1 MSFHHFTADQ
11 LFPLLISFPFLLG
24 AILLFQLGKLNISIL
39 FLFLGTLI
47 LGFFMANLDPFL
59 ILWDEQY
66 HAMVAKNLAT
76 QPFKPMLY
84 KHPLI
89 AYDFKNWTSNHIWL
103 HKQPFFL
110 WQMAFSIKL
119 FGNNEIAVRLPSIIM
134 HALTTIMIFRIG
146 KIAVNQ
152 NVGFYGALFFAL
164 AYYPLE
170 LIAGRYSTDHNDVAF
185 LCYVTASFWAW
196 FEYQRSKKLSYLIC
210 IGLFAGI
217 AVLVKWLVGLL
228 VYAVWFISM
237 FASNPKQLLNIKSYL
252 PLLLSFSISLLT
264 FLPWQIFILHQY
276 PLEANYE
283 FAFNTRHFFEPLEGH
298 GGDIWFHIQAFKE
311 IYGSGFI
318 IPFIYLLGFVI
329 LLKNCSQ
336 KIYQLSII
344 SAFLIIYIFYSLAA
358 TKMISFCIIVSPFF
372 FLGLGALFDQGYQL
386 LKLKLQNRTI
396 LNVIFS
402 SIAIVTCMFLLN
414 LQKIQNYHTDWK
426 PTDNCNR
433 ADELAQMKFI
443 ETLIKELGTE
453 KFVVFNADIRAQG
466 HISVMFYTNYVAY
479 NTIPSLAEIENIKR
493 QGYKIAILDKQNLP
507 DYIESNYEIV
517 KFNSLDFK

>member
-11 LFPLLISFPFLLG
+11 LLPLLISFPLLMG
-24 AILLFQLGKLNISIL
+24 AILLFQLGKLKFSIL
-39 FLFLGTLI
+39 FLFLGTLM

-66 HAMVAKNLAT
+66 HAMVAKNLGT
-76 QPFKPMLY
+76 EPFKPMLY
-84 KHPLI
+84 KHPFI

-110 WQMAFSIKL
+110 WQMALSIKL

-134 HALTTIMIFRIG
+134 HALTAIMIFRIG
-146 KIAVNQ
+146 KISVNQ
-152 NVGFYGALFFAL
+152 NVGFYGALFFAV

-185 LCYVTASFWAW
+185 LCYVTASLWAW

-210 IGLFAGI
+210 IGLFSGI
-217 AVLVKWLVGLL
+217 AVLIKWLVGLL

-237 FASNPKQLLNIKSYL
+237 FATNPKQLSNIKSYL

-264 FLPWQIFILHQY
+264 FLPWQIFILQQY

-283 FAFNTRHFFEPLEGH
+283 FGFNTRHFFEPLEGH
-298 GGDIWFHIQAFKE
+298 GGDIWFHIQAFKV
-311 IYGSGFI
+311 IYGSGFF
-318 IPFIYLLGFVI
+318 IPFIYLLGFII
-329 LLKNCSQ
+329 L
-336 KIYQLSII
+336 
-344 SAFLIIYIFYSLAA
+344 AVLITYIFYSLAA
-358 TKMISFCIIVSPFF
+358 TKMVSFCIIVAPFF
-372 FLGLGALFDQGYQL
+372 FLGMGALFHQAYQL
-386 LKLKLQNRTI
+386 LKLKIQNRTI

-402 SIAIVTCMFLLN
+402 STAILTCVFLLN
-414 LQKIQNYHTDWK
+414 LQKIQNYHTNWK

-443 ETLIKELGTE
+443 ETLIQELGNE
-453 KFVVFNADIRAQG
+453 KYVIFNADIRAQG
-466 HISVMFYTNYVAY
+466 HIAVMFYTDYVAY
-479 NTIPSLAEIENIKR
+479 NITPSLAEIEKIKR
-493 QGYKIAILDKQNLP
+493 QGYKIAILDRQNLP
-507 DYIESNYEIV
+507 DYIESNNEIV
-517 KFNSLDFK
+517 KFNALDFK